1 MDRTITMRAES
12 PVCGVTKQAQ
22 EMLRTSPYRP
32 IHRVACAYQDGLLVL
47 RGRLRTYFH
56 KQLAQE
62 AVARVDGVRQVV
74 NEIEVVQFAN

>member
-1 MDRTITMRAES
+1 MDRPIALRAES
-12 PVCGVTKQAQ
+12 PVCYVTKQAQ
-22 EMLRTSPYRP
+22 ELLRTSPYKPVR
-32 IHRVACAYQDGLLVL
+32 RVACAYQDGMLVL
-47 RGRLRTYFH
+47 RGRLRTFFH

>member
-1 MDRTITMRAES
+1 MDRTIALRAEL
-12 PVCGVTKQAQ
+12 PVCVVTKQAQ
-22 EMLRTSPYRP
+22 ELLRTSPYKP
-32 IHRVACAYQDGLLVL
+32 IRRVACAYQDGLLVL

>member
-1 MDRTITMRAES
+1 MDIVMSVRAEA
-12 PVCGVTKQAQ
+12 PVCYIAKQAQ
-22 EMLRTSPYRP
+22 ELLHTSPYKP
-32 IHRVACAYQDGLLVL
+32 IHRVACAFQDGMLVL
-47 RGRLRTYFH
+47 RGRLQTFFH